1 MIIFVIKAFTFNKN
15 IYMFLFTNLAASQNP
30 PHLGKIFIFSIIFIL
45 LLFLQS
51 ISVQSLPIS
60 HNKAENNPSL
70 TPSDTKK
77 LPKMCWMLRITE
89 NTHCCLN
96 VCQVSSVSHYKRLS
110 KVYQI
115 RSLTGKATLETGYCL
130 KMTPR
135 CPPYLICLAW
145 QEEMARTRANTS
157 KLIWLP
163 CGHLLGIMDTLV

>member
-30 PHLGKIFIFSIIFIL
+30 SHLGKIFIFIIFIL

-60 HNKAENNPSL
+60 HNKAENNPSQ

-77 LPKMCWMLRITE
+77 LPKMCWMLRVTE
-89 NTHCCLN
+89 NTQCCLN

-115 RSLTGKATLETGYCL
+115 RSLTGKKTLGTVYSAWRWPPGVL
-130 KMTPR
+130 HTWSVWLGRRRAPGQGGTPASW
-135 CPPYLICLAW
+135 YGFHVDIF
-145 QEEMARTRANTS
+145 
-157 KLIWLP
+157 
-163 CGHLLGIMDTLV
+163 